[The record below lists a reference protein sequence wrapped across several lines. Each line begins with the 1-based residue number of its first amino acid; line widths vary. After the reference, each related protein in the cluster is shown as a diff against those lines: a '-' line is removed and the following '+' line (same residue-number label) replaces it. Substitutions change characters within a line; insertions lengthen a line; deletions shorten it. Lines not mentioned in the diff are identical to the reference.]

1 MDDDILKILSEELRE
16 TKKLVIQATR
26 TADAAEKTAMAA
38 EATAREAMGKA
49 DAAWEMVMITRNQVK
64 EELDYLKKP
73 LWKKWFGT
81 E

>member
-1 MDDDILKILSEELRE
+1 MEDDIPKILSEELRE
-16 TKKLVIQATR
+16 TRRLAN
-26 TADAAEKTAMAA
+26 AAEKTAMAT

-73 LWKKWFGT
+73 LWKKWFGA

>member
-1 MDDDILKILSEELRE
+1 MEDDIPKILSEELRE
-16 TKKLVIQATR
+16 TRRLAN
-26 TADAAEKTAMAA
+26 AAEKTAVAA

-73 LWKKWFGT
+73 LWKKWFGA